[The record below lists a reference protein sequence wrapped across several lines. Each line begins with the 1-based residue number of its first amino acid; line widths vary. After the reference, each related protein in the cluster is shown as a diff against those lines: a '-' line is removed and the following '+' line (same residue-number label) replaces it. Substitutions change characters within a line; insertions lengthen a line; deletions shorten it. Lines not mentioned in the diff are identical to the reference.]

1 MEEMLRLIH
10 RQLFLILHW
19 LRLPS
24 VPHSSFLMTVLVH
37 SPATL
42 SNLGCGFDVFG
53 LALAAPYDTIRL
65 TRRAAPGIRIRHL
78 DPYNL
83 PTEPARNV
91 AGVALL
97 ALLQAVPEAVG
108 FDLEITKGIKPGSG
122 VGSSAASAVGAVVAA
137 NALLGNRFSKTELMG
152 FAIEGEAV
160 ASGARHADNI
170 APAMFGGFTVVRA
183 LEPTLDILALASPPL
198 WVAVVH
204 PQIEVKTSDARKV
217 LPGTV
222 PLGLA
227 VRQWANVAGLTAG
240 FLTAD
245 YELIGRSLADYIV
258 EPARL
263 PLIPGL
269 AEARARALAAGAIGG
284 GISGS
289 GPSIFML
296 NRTAETA
303 RAVGAALGSVFAEL
317 GIAFNVYV
325 GPVGTEGA
333 RVVG

>member
-1 MEEMLRLIH
+1 M
-10 RQLFLILHW
+10 
-19 LRLPS
+19 PNS
-24 VPHSSFLMTVLVH
+24 VLVH

-42 SNLGCGFDVFG
+42 SNLSCGFDVFG
-53 LALAAPYDTIRL
+53 LSLAAPYDTIRL
-65 TRRAAPGIRIRHL
+65 TRRAAPGVSIHHL

-83 PTEPARNV
+83 PTDPTRNV

-97 ALLQAVPEAVG
+97 ALLKAVPEEMG
-108 FDLEITKGIKPGSG
+108 FDLEITKGIMPGSG

-137 NALLGNRFSKTELMG
+137 NTLLDNCFTKMQLVN
-152 FAIEGEAV
+152 FAMEGEAV

-170 APAMFGGFTVVRA
+170 APAIFGGFTIVRA
-183 LEPTLDILALASPPL
+183 LEPALDILALPAPPL

-204 PQIEVKTSDARKV
+204 PQIEVKTSDSRKV
-217 LPGTV
+217 LPASV

-245 YELIGRSLADYIV
+245 YDLIGRSLADYIV

-269 AEARARALAAGAIGG
+269 AEARVRALAAGAIGG

-296 NRTAETA
+296 NKTEETA
-303 RAVGAALGSVFAEL
+303 QAVGAALGSVFTEL

-325 GPVGTEGA
+325 GPVGTTGAYVVSEG
-333 RVVG
+333 

>member
-1 MEEMLRLIH
+1 MLN
-10 RQLFLILHW
+10 
-19 LRLPS
+19 S
-24 VPHSSFLMTVLVH
+24 VLVH

-65 TRRAAPGIRIRHL
+65 TRRAEPGVRIQHL
-78 DPYNL
+78 DPYHL
-83 PTEPARNV
+83 PTEPTRNV

-97 ALLQAVPEAVG
+97 ALLKAVPEAIG
-108 FDLEITKGIKPGSG
+108 FDVEITKGIKPGSG
-122 VGSSAASAVGAVVAA
+122 VGSSAASAVGVVVAA
-137 NALLGNRFSKTELMG
+137 NALLGNRFTKMQLVN
-152 FAIEGEAV
+152 FAMAGEIV

-170 APAMFGGFTVVRA
+170 APAIFGGFTVVRA
-183 LEPTLDILALASPPL
+183 LEPALDIIALPAPPL

-204 PQIEVKTSDARKV
+204 PQIEVKTSDSRKV
-217 LPGTV
+217 LPATV

-227 VRQWANVAGLTAG
+227 VRQWANVAGLVAG
-240 FLTAD
+240 FLTVD
-245 YELIGRSLADYIV
+245 YELIGRSMDDYIV

-269 AEARARALAAGAIGG
+269 TEARKRALAAGAIGG

-296 NRTAETA
+296 NKTAPTA
-303 RAVGAALGSVFAEL
+303 QAVGAAMGSVFAEL

-333 RVVG
+333 RVVEES

>member
-1 MEEMLRLIH
+1 MLN
-10 RQLFLILHW
+10 
-19 LRLPS
+19 S
-24 VPHSSFLMTVLVH
+24 VLVH

-53 LALAAPYDTIRL
+53 LALASPYDTIRL
-65 TRRAAPGIRIRHL
+65 TRSSEPGVRIQHL
-78 DPYNL
+78 DGYNL
-83 PTEPARNV
+83 PTEATRNV

-97 ALLQAVPEAVG
+97 MLLQEVPETIG
-108 FDLEITKGIKPGSG
+108 FDVEITKGIKPGSG

-137 NALLGNRFSKTELMG
+137 NALLGNRFTKMQLVE
-152 FAIEGEAV
+152 FAMAGEVV
-160 ASGARHADNI
+160 ACGARHADNI
-170 APAMFGGFTVVRA
+170 APAIFGGFTVVRA
-183 LEPTLDILALASPPL
+183 VEPVLDIIALPAPPL

-204 PQIEVKTSDARKV
+204 PQIEVKTSDSRKV
-217 LPGTV
+217 LPVAV
-222 PLGLA
+222 PLALA
-227 VRQWANVAGLTAG
+227 VRQWANVAGLVAG

-245 YELIGRSLADYIV
+245 YDLIGRSLDDYIV

-269 AEARARALAAGAIGG
+269 AEARKRALAAGAIGG

-296 NRTAETA
+296 NRTEETA
-303 RAVGAALGSVFAEL
+303 QAVGAALGSVFAEL

-333 RVVG
+333 RVVAE

>member
-1 MEEMLRLIH
+1 M
-10 RQLFLILHW
+10 
-19 LRLPS
+19 PDS
-24 VPHSSFLMTVLVH
+24 VLVH

-53 LALAAPYDTIRL
+53 LALAAPYDIIQM
-65 TRRAAPGIRIRHL
+65 RRTAEPGVRIQHL

-83 PTEPARNV
+83 PTDPLHNV

-97 ALLQAVPEAVG
+97 ALLAEVPEAIG
-108 FDLEITKGIKPGSG
+108 FDVEITKGIMPGSG
-122 VGSSAASAVGAVVAA
+122 VGSSAASSVGAVVAA
-137 NALLGNRFSKTELMG
+137 NALLGNRFSKMQLVE
-152 FAIEGEAV
+152 FAMAGEMV

-170 APAMFGGFTVVRA
+170 APAIFGGFTVVRA
-183 LEPTLDILALASPPL
+183 LEPVLDILALPVPPL

-204 PQIEVKTSDARKV
+204 PQIEVKTKDARKV
-217 LPGTV
+217 LPAAV

-227 VRQWANVAGLTAG
+227 VRQWANVAGLVAG

-245 YELIGRSLADYIV
+245 YELIGRSMDDYIV
-258 EPARL
+258 EPARA

-269 AEARARALAAGAIGG
+269 VEARKRALAVGAIGG

-296 NRTAETA
+296 NKTEETA
-303 RAVGAALGSVFAEL
+303 QAVGAAMGSVFAEL
-317 GIAFNVYV
+317 GIEFNIYV

-333 RVVG
+333 KVVAES

>member
-1 MEEMLRLIH
+1 M
-10 RQLFLILHW
+10 
-19 LRLPS
+19 PDS
-24 VPHSSFLMTVLVH
+24 VLVH

-53 LALAAPYDTIRL
+53 LALAAPYDIIQMRCT
-65 TRRAAPGIRIRHL
+65 AEPGVRIQHL

-83 PTEPARNV
+83 PTDPLQNV

-97 ALLQAVPEAVG
+97 ALLAEVPEAIG
-108 FDLEITKGIKPGSG
+108 FDVEITKGIMPGSG
-122 VGSSAASAVGAVVAA
+122 VGSSAASSVGAVVAA
-137 NALLGNRFSKTELMG
+137 NALLGNRFSKMQLVE
-152 FAIEGEAV
+152 FAMAGEMV

-170 APAMFGGFTVVRA
+170 APAIFGGFTVVRA
-183 LEPTLDILALASPPL
+183 LEPVLDILALPVPPL

-204 PQIEVKTSDARKV
+204 PQIEVKTKDARKV
-217 LPGTV
+217 LPAAV

-227 VRQWANVAGLTAG
+227 VRQWANVAGLVAG

-245 YELIGRSLADYIV
+245 YELIGRSMDDYIV
-258 EPARL
+258 EPARA

-269 AEARARALAAGAIGG
+269 VEARKRALAVGAIGG

-296 NRTAETA
+296 NKTEETA
-303 RAVGAALGSVFAEL
+303 QAVGAAMGSVFAEL
-317 GIAFNVYV
+317 GIEFNIYV

-333 RVVG
+333 KVVAES

>member
-1 MEEMLRLIH
+1 M
-10 RQLFLILHW
+10 
-19 LRLPS
+19 PDS
-24 VPHSSFLMTVLVH
+24 VLVH

-53 LALAAPYDTIRL
+53 LALAAPYDTVRL
-65 TRRAAPGIRIRHL
+65 TRSPEPGVRIRHL

-97 ALLQAVPEAVG
+97 ALLKVAPEAVG

-137 NALLGNRFSKTELMG
+137 NALLGNRFTKMQLVE
-152 FAIEGEAV
+152 FAMAGEVV

-170 APAMFGGFTVVRA
+170 APALFGGFTVVRA
-183 LEPTLDILALASPPL
+183 LEPVLDIVALPTPPL

-204 PQIEVKTSDARKV
+204 PQIEVKTSDSRRV
-217 LPGTV
+217 LPATV

-227 VRQWANVAGLTAG
+227 VRQWANVAGLVAG
-240 FLTAD
+240 MLTAD
-245 YELIGRSLADYIV
+245 YALIGRSLADYIV

-303 RAVGAALGSVFAEL
+303 QAVGEAMGGVFAEL
-317 GIAFNVYV
+317 GIAFKVYV
-325 GPVGTEGA
+325 GPGGAQGA

>member
-1 MEEMLRLIH
+1 MLN
-10 RQLFLILHW
+10 
-19 LRLPS
+19 S
-24 VPHSSFLMTVLVH
+24 VLVH

-53 LALAAPYDTIRL
+53 LALVAPYDIIRL
-65 TRRAAPGIRIRHL
+65 TRRAEPGMRIQHL
-78 DPYNL
+78 DPYHL
-83 PTEPARNV
+83 PTEPTRNV

-97 ALLQAVPEAVG
+97 ALLKAVPEAIG
-108 FDLEITKGIKPGSG
+108 FDVEITKGIKPGSG
-122 VGSSAASAVGAVVAA
+122 VGSSAASAVGVVVAA
-137 NALLGNRFSKTELMG
+137 NALLGNRFTKMQLVN
-152 FAIEGEAV
+152 FAMAGEIV

-170 APAMFGGFTVVRA
+170 APAIFGGFTVVRA
-183 LEPTLDILALASPPL
+183 LEPALDIIALPAPPL

-204 PQIEVKTSDARKV
+204 PQIEVKTSDSRKV
-217 LPGTV
+217 LPATV

-227 VRQWANVAGLTAG
+227 VRQWANVAGLVAG
-240 FLTAD
+240 FLTVD
-245 YELIGRSLADYIV
+245 YELIGRSMDDYIV

-269 AEARARALAAGAIGG
+269 TEARKRALAAGAIGG

-296 NRTAETA
+296 NRTAPTA
-303 RAVGAALGSVFAEL
+303 QAVGAAMGSVFAEL

-333 RVVG
+333 RVVEES

>member
-1 MEEMLRLIH
+1 MLN
-10 RQLFLILHW
+10 
-19 LRLPS
+19 S
-24 VPHSSFLMTVLVH
+24 VLVH

-65 TRRAAPGIRIRHL
+65 TRSSEPGVRIQHL
-78 DPYNL
+78 DGYNL
-83 PTEPARNV
+83 PTEPTRNV

-97 ALLQAVPEAVG
+97 MLLQEVPETIG
-108 FDLEITKGIKPGSG
+108 FDVEITKGIKPGSG

-137 NALLGNRFSKTELMG
+137 NALLGNRFTKMQLVE
-152 FAIEGEAV
+152 FAMAGEVV
-160 ASGARHADNI
+160 ACGARHADNI
-170 APAMFGGFTVVRA
+170 APAIFGGFTVVRA
-183 LEPTLDILALASPPL
+183 VEPVLDILALPAPPL

-204 PQIEVKTSDARKV
+204 PQIEVKTSDSRKV
-217 LPGTV
+217 LPVAV
-222 PLGLA
+222 PLALA
-227 VRQWANVAGLTAG
+227 VRQWANVAGLVAG

-245 YELIGRSLADYIV
+245 YDLIGRSLDDYIV

-269 AEARARALAAGAIGG
+269 AEARKRALAAGAIGG

-296 NRTAETA
+296 NRTEETA
-303 RAVGAALGSVFAEL
+303 QAVGAALGSVFAEL

-333 RVVG
+333 RVVAEW

>member
-1 MEEMLRLIH
+1 MLN
-10 RQLFLILHW
+10 
-19 LRLPS
+19 S
-24 VPHSSFLMTVLVH
+24 VLVH

-65 TRRAAPGIRIRHL
+65 TRSSEPGVRIQHL
-78 DPYNL
+78 DGYNL
-83 PTEPARNV
+83 PTEPTRNV

-97 ALLQAVPEAVG
+97 MLLQEVPETIG
-108 FDLEITKGIKPGSG
+108 FDVEITKGIKPGSG

-137 NALLGNRFSKTELMG
+137 NALLGNRFTKTQLVE
-152 FAIEGEAV
+152 FAMAGEVV
-160 ASGARHADNI
+160 ACGARHADNI
-170 APAMFGGFTVVRA
+170 APAIFGGFTVVRA
-183 LEPTLDILALASPPL
+183 VEPVLDILALPAPPL

-204 PQIEVKTSDARKV
+204 PQIEVKTSDSRKV
-217 LPGTV
+217 LPVVV
-222 PLGLA
+222 PLALA
-227 VRQWANVAGLTAG
+227 VRQWANVAGLVAG

-245 YELIGRSLADYIV
+245 YDLIGRSLDDYIV

-269 AEARARALAAGAIGG
+269 AEARKRALAAGAIGG

-296 NRTAETA
+296 NRTEETA
-303 RAVGAALGSVFAEL
+303 QAVGAALGSVFEEL
-317 GIAFNVYV
+317 EIAFNVYV

-333 RVVG
+333 RVVAEW

>member
-1 MEEMLRLIH
+1 MLN
-10 RQLFLILHW
+10 
-19 LRLPS
+19 S
-24 VPHSSFLMTVLVH
+24 VLVH

-53 LALAAPYDTIRL
+53 LALAAPYDIIRL
-65 TRRAAPGIRIRHL
+65 TRRAEPGVRIQHL
-78 DPYNL
+78 DPYHL
-83 PTEPARNV
+83 PTEPTRNV

-97 ALLQAVPEAVG
+97 ALLKAVPEAIG
-108 FDLEITKGIKPGSG
+108 FDVEITKGIKPGSG
-122 VGSSAASAVGAVVAA
+122 VGSSAASAVGVVVAA
-137 NALLGNRFSKTELMG
+137 NALLGNRFTKMQLVN
-152 FAIEGEAV
+152 FAMAGEIV

-170 APAMFGGFTVVRA
+170 APAIFGGFTVVRA
-183 LEPTLDILALASPPL
+183 LEPALDIIALPAPPL

-204 PQIEVKTSDARKV
+204 PQIEVKTSDSRKV
-217 LPGTV
+217 LPATV

-227 VRQWANVAGLTAG
+227 VRQWANVAGLVAG
-240 FLTAD
+240 FLTVD
-245 YELIGRSLADYIV
+245 YELIGRSMDDYIV

-269 AEARARALAAGAIGG
+269 TEARKRALAAGAIGG

-296 NRTAETA
+296 NKTAPTA
-303 RAVGAALGSVFAEL
+303 QAVGAAMGSVFADL

-333 RVVG
+333 RVVEES

>member
-1 MEEMLRLIH
+1 M
-10 RQLFLILHW
+10 
-19 LRLPS
+19 PDS
-24 VPHSSFLMTVLVH
+24 VLVH

-53 LALAAPYDTIRL
+53 LALTAPYDTIRL
-65 TRRAAPGIRIRHL
+65 TRSPEPGVRIRHL
-78 DPYNL
+78 DPYDL

-97 ALLQAVPEAVG
+97 ALLQEVPEAIG
-108 FDLEITKGIKPGSG
+108 FDMEITKGIKPGSG

-137 NALLGNRFSKTELMG
+137 NALLGNRFTKTQLMG
-152 FAIEGEAV
+152 FAMAGEVV
-160 ASGARHADNI
+160 ACGARHADNI
-170 APAMFGGFTVVRA
+170 APAIFGGFTVVRA
-183 LEPTLDILALASPPL
+183 VEPVLDIIALPAPPL

-204 PQIEVKTSDARKV
+204 PQIEVKTSDSRQV
-217 LPGTV
+217 LPATV

-227 VRQWANVAGLTAG
+227 VRQWANVAGLVAG
-240 FLTAD
+240 VLTAD
-245 YELIGRSLADYIV
+245 YDLMGRSLDDYIV

-269 AEARARALAAGAIGG
+269 AEARKRALAAGAIGG

-296 NRTAETA
+296 NKTEETA

-333 RVVG
+333 RVVAE

>member
-1 MEEMLRLIH
+1 MLN
-10 RQLFLILHW
+10 
-19 LRLPS
+19 S
-24 VPHSSFLMTVLVH
+24 VLVH

-65 TRRAAPGIRIRHL
+65 TRSPEPGVRIQHL
-78 DPYNL
+78 DGYNL
-83 PTEPARNV
+83 PTEPTHNV

-97 ALLQAVPEAVG
+97 TLLQEVPETIG
-108 FDLEITKGIKPGSG
+108 FDVEITKGIKPGSG

-137 NALLGNRFSKTELMG
+137 NALLGNRFTKTQLVE
-152 FAIEGEAV
+152 FAMAGEVV
-160 ASGARHADNI
+160 ACGARHADNI
-170 APAMFGGFTVVRA
+170 APAIFGGFTVVRA
-183 LEPTLDILALASPPL
+183 VEPVLDILALPAPPL

-204 PQIEVKTSDARKV
+204 PQIEVKTSDSRKV
-217 LPGTV
+217 LPATV

-227 VRQWANVAGLTAG
+227 VRQWANVAGLVAG

-245 YELIGRSLADYIV
+245 YDLIGRSLDDYIV

-269 AEARARALAAGAIGG
+269 AEARKRALAAGAIGG

-296 NRTAETA
+296 NRTEETA
-303 RAVGAALGSVFAEL
+303 RAVGAALGNVFEEL

-333 RVVG
+333 RVVAE

>member
-1 MEEMLRLIH
+1 MLN
-10 RQLFLILHW
+10 
-19 LRLPS
+19 S
-24 VPHSSFLMTVLVH
+24 VLVH

-53 LALAAPYDTIRL
+53 LALTAPYDAVRL
-65 TRRAAPGIRIRHL
+65 TCSPEPGVRIRHL

-83 PTEPARNV
+83 PTEPTRNV

-97 ALLQAVPEAVG
+97 ELLKAVPEVIG
-108 FDLEITKGIKPGSG
+108 FEVEITKGIKPGSG

-137 NALLGNRFSKTELMG
+137 NALLGNRFSKLQLVE
-152 FAIEGEAV
+152 FAMAGEVV

-170 APAMFGGFTVVRA
+170 APAIFGGFTVVRA
-183 LEPTLDILALASPPL
+183 VEPVLDIIALPAPPL

-204 PQIEVKTSDARKV
+204 PQIEVKTSDSRKV
-217 LPGTV
+217 LPATV

-227 VRQWANVAGLTAG
+227 VRQWANVAGLVAG
-240 FLTAD
+240 FMTAD
-245 YELIGRSLADYIV
+245 YDLIGRSLDDYIV

-269 AEARARALAAGAIGG
+269 AEARQRALAAGAIGG

-296 NRTAETA
+296 NKTEETA
-303 RAVGAALGSVFAEL
+303 QAVGVALGSVFAEL

-325 GPVGTEGA
+325 GPVGTTGA
-333 RVVG
+333 RVVAES

>member
-1 MEEMLRLIH
+1 
-10 RQLFLILHW
+10 
-19 LRLPS
+19 
-24 VPHSSFLMTVLVH
+24 MTVLVH

-53 LALAAPYDTIRL
+53 LALAAPYDIIRL
-65 TRRAAPGIRIRHL
+65 TRGTTPGIRIRHL

-91 AGVALL
+91 AGVALM
-97 ALLQAVPEAVG
+97 ALLKEVPEEMG
-108 FDLEITKGIKPGSG
+108 FEVEITKGIKPGSG

-137 NALLGNRFSKTELMG
+137 NALLGNRFSNMQLVD
-152 FAIEGEAV
+152 FAMAGEVV

-170 APAMFGGFTVVRA
+170 APAIFGGFTVVRA
-183 LEPTLDILALASPPL
+183 LEPALDIIALPAPPL

-204 PQIEVKTSDARKV
+204 PQIELKTSDSRQV
-217 LPGTV
+217 LPAAV

-227 VRQWANVAGLTAG
+227 VRQWANVAGLVAG

-245 YELIGRSLADYIV
+245 YDLIGRSMDDYIV

-269 AEARARALAAGAIGG
+269 AEARKRALAAGAIGG

-296 NRTAETA
+296 NKTEETA
-303 RAVGAALGSVFAEL
+303 QAVGAALGSVFAEL

-333 RVVG
+333 RVVAQG

>member
-1 MEEMLRLIH
+1 M
-10 RQLFLILHW
+10 
-19 LRLPS
+19 PDS
-24 VPHSSFLMTVLVH
+24 VLVH

-65 TRRAAPGIRIRHL
+65 TRRDAPGVSIRHL

-83 PTEPARNV
+83 PTDPAHNV

-97 ALLQAVPEAVG
+97 ALLQAVPETLG
-108 FDLEITKGIKPGSG
+108 FDLEITKGIMPGSG

-137 NALLGNRFSKTELMG
+137 NALLGNRFSKMQLVS
-152 FAIEGEAV
+152 FAMEGEAV

-170 APAMFGGFTVVRA
+170 APAVFGGFTVVRA
-183 LEPTLDILALASPPL
+183 LEPAPDILALPAPAL

-217 LPGTV
+217 LPASV

-245 YELIGRSLADYIV
+245 YDLIGRSLEDYIV
-258 EPARL
+258 EPARQA
-263 PLIPGL
+263 LIPGL
-269 AEARARALAAGAIGG
+269 AEARRRALAAGAIGG

-296 NRTAETA
+296 NKTEETA

>member
-1 MEEMLRLIH
+1 M
-10 RQLFLILHW
+10 
-19 LRLPS
+19 PDS
-24 VPHSSFLMTVLVH
+24 VLVH

-65 TRRAAPGIRIRHL
+65 RRSTEPGVRIQHL

-83 PTEPARNV
+83 PTDPALNV

-97 ALLQAVPEAVG
+97 ALLREVPEQIG
-108 FDLEITKGIKPGSG
+108 FDVEITKGIMPGSG
-122 VGSSAASAVGAVVAA
+122 VGSSAASAVGAVVGA
-137 NALLGNRFSKTELMG
+137 NALLGNPFTKMQLVD
-152 FAIEGEAV
+152 FAMAGEAV

-170 APAMFGGFTVVRA
+170 APAIFGGFTVVRA
-183 LEPTLDILALASPPL
+183 LEPTMDILALAAPPL

-217 LPGTV
+217 LPATV

-227 VRQWANVAGLTAG
+227 VRQWANVAGLVTG

-245 YELIGRSLADYIV
+245 YELIGRSLDDHIV
-258 EPARL
+258 EPARQA
-263 PLIPGL
+263 LIPGL

-296 NRTAETA
+296 NKTEAVA
-303 RAVGAALGSVFAEL
+303 HAVGEAMGRVFAKL
-317 GIAFNVYV
+317 GIAFNIYV
-325 GPVGTEGA
+325 GPVATEGA
-333 RVVG
+333 KVVSEV

>member
-1 MEEMLRLIH
+1 M
-10 RQLFLILHW
+10 
-19 LRLPS
+19 PDS
-24 VPHSSFLMTVLVH
+24 VLVH

-53 LALAAPYDTIRL
+53 LALAAPYDTVRL
-65 TRRAAPGIRIRHL
+65 TCSPEPGVRIRHL

-83 PTEPARNV
+83 PVEPARNV

-97 ALLQAVPEAVG
+97 ALLKVAPEAVG

-137 NALLGNRFSKTELMG
+137 NALLGNCFTKMQLVE
-152 FAIEGEAV
+152 FAMAGEVV

-170 APAMFGGFTVVRA
+170 APAIFGGFTVVRA
-183 LEPTLDILALASPPL
+183 LEPVLDIVALPTPPL

-204 PQIEVKTSDARKV
+204 PQIEVKTSDSRRV
-217 LPGTV
+217 LPATV

-227 VRQWANVAGLTAG
+227 VRQWANVAGLVAG
-240 FLTAD
+240 MLTAD
-245 YELIGRSLADYIV
+245 YALIGRSLADYIV

-303 RAVGAALGSVFAEL
+303 QAVGDAMGGVFAEL
-317 GIAFNVYV
+317 GIAFKVYV
-325 GPVGTEGA
+325 GPAGAQGA

>member
-1 MEEMLRLIH
+1 
-10 RQLFLILHW
+10 
-19 LRLPS
+19 
-24 VPHSSFLMTVLVH
+24 MTVLVH

-65 TRRAAPGIRIRHL
+65 TRRAVPGVSIRHL
-78 DPYNL
+78 DAYNL
-83 PTEPARNV
+83 PTDPARNV

-97 ALLQAVPEAVG
+97 ALLRAVPEEMG

-137 NALLGNRFSKTELMG
+137 NALLGNRFTKMQLVD
-152 FAIEGEAV
+152 FAMEGEAV

-170 APAMFGGFTVVRA
+170 APAIFGGFTVVRA
-183 LEPTLDILALASPPL
+183 LEPALDILALPAPPL

-204 PQIEVKTSDARKV
+204 PQIELKTSDSRRV
-217 LPGTV
+217 LPTTV

-245 YELIGRSLADYIV
+245 YDLIGRSLADYIV

-269 AEARARALAAGAIGG
+269 AEARTRALAAGAIGG

-296 NRTAETA
+296 NRTEETA
-303 RAVGAALGSVFAEL
+303 QAVGAALGSVFAEL
-317 GIAFNVYV
+317 GIEFNVYV
-325 GPVGTEGA
+325 GPVGTTGA

>member
-1 MEEMLRLIH
+1 MLN
-10 RQLFLILHW
+10 
-19 LRLPS
+19 S
-24 VPHSSFLMTVLVH
+24 VLVH

-53 LALAAPYDTIRL
+53 LALAAPYDAVRL
-65 TRRAAPGIRIRHL
+65 TRSSVPGVRIQHL
-78 DPYNL
+78 DPYKL

-97 ALLQAVPEAVG
+97 ALLKEVPEAVG
-108 FDLEITKGIKPGSG
+108 FDVEITKGIKPGSG

-137 NALLGNRFSKTELMG
+137 NALLGNRFTKMQLME
-152 FAIEGEAV
+152 FAMAGEVV

-170 APAMFGGFTVVRA
+170 APAIFGGFTVVRA
-183 LEPTLDILALASPPL
+183 VEPVLDIIALPAPPL

-204 PQIEVKTSDARKV
+204 PQIEVKTSDSRKV
-217 LPGTV
+217 LPAAV

-227 VRQWANVAGLTAG
+227 VRQWANVAGLVAG

-245 YELIGRSLADYIV
+245 YDLIGRSLDDYIV
-258 EPARL
+258 EPARR

-269 AEARARALAAGAIGG
+269 AEARKRALAAGAIGG

-296 NRTAETA
+296 NKTEQTAQ
-303 RAVGAALGSVFAEL
+303 AVGAALGSVFAEL
-317 GIAFNVYV
+317 GIAFNIYI

-333 RVVG
+333 RVVAEG

>member
-1 MEEMLRLIH
+1 MLN
-10 RQLFLILHW
+10 
-19 LRLPS
+19 S
-24 VPHSSFLMTVLVH
+24 VLVH

-65 TRRAAPGIRIRHL
+65 TRSSEPGVRIQHL
-78 DPYNL
+78 DGYNL
-83 PTEPARNV
+83 PTEATRNV

-97 ALLQAVPEAVG
+97 MLLQEVPETIG
-108 FDLEITKGIKPGSG
+108 FDVEITKGIKPGSG

-137 NALLGNRFSKTELMG
+137 NALLGNRFTKMQLVE
-152 FAIEGEAV
+152 FAMAGEVV
-160 ASGARHADNI
+160 ACGARHADNI
-170 APAMFGGFTVVRA
+170 APAIFGGFTVVRA
-183 LEPTLDILALASPPL
+183 VEPVLDILALPAPPL

-204 PQIEVKTSDARKV
+204 PQIEVKTSDSRKV
-217 LPGTV
+217 LPAAV

-227 VRQWANVAGLTAG
+227 VRQWANVAGLVAG

-245 YELIGRSLADYIV
+245 YDLIGRSLDDYIV

-269 AEARARALAAGAIGG
+269 AEARKRALTAGAIGG

-296 NRTAETA
+296 NRTEETA

-317 GIAFNVYV
+317 EIAFNVYV

-333 RVVG
+333 RVVAE

>member
-1 MEEMLRLIH
+1 M
-10 RQLFLILHW
+10 
-19 LRLPS
+19 PDS
-24 VPHSSFLMTVLVH
+24 VLVH

-53 LALAAPYDTIRL
+53 LALAAPYDTVRL
-65 TRRAAPGIRIRHL
+65 TRSPEPGVRIRHL

-97 ALLQAVPEAVG
+97 ALLKVAPEAVG

-137 NALLGNRFSKTELMG
+137 NALLGNRFTKMQLVE
-152 FAIEGEAV
+152 FAMAGEVV

-170 APAMFGGFTVVRA
+170 APAIFGGFTVVRA
-183 LEPTLDILALASPPL
+183 LEPVLDIVALPTPPL

-204 PQIEVKTSDARKV
+204 PQIEVKTSDSRRV
-217 LPGTV
+217 LPATV

-227 VRQWANVAGLTAG
+227 VRQWANVAGLVAG
-240 FLTAD
+240 MLTAD
-245 YELIGRSLADYIV
+245 YALIGRSLADYIV

-303 RAVGAALGSVFAEL
+303 QAVGDAMGGVFAEL
-317 GIAFNVYV
+317 GIAFKVYV
-325 GPVGTEGA
+325 GPAGAQGA

>member
-1 MEEMLRLIH
+1 M
-10 RQLFLILHW
+10 
-19 LRLPS
+19 PDS
-24 VPHSSFLMTVLVH
+24 VLVH

-53 LALAAPYDTIRL
+53 LALTAPYDTIRL
-65 TRRAAPGIRIRHL
+65 TRRAAPGLSIRHL

-83 PTEPARNV
+83 PTDPACNV

-97 ALLQAVPEAVG
+97 ALLKAVPEETGG
-108 FDLEITKGIKPGSG
+108 FELEITKGIKPGSG

-137 NALLGNRFSKTELMG
+137 NALLGNRFSKMELVN
-152 FAIEGEAV
+152 FAMEGEAV

-170 APAMFGGFTVVRA
+170 APAVFGGFTVVRA
-183 LEPTLDILALASPPL
+183 LEPAQDILALPAPPL

-204 PQIEVKTSDARKV
+204 PQIELKTSDSRKV
-217 LPGTV
+217 LPAAV

-245 YELIGRSLADYIV
+245 YDLIGRSLADYIV

-269 AEARARALAAGAIGG
+269 AEARTRALAAGAIGG
-284 GISGS
+284 GISGW
-289 GPSIFML
+289 GQSIFML
-296 NRTAETA
+296 NRTEETA
-303 RAVGAALGSVFAEL
+303 RAVGAALGSVFTEL
-317 GIAFNVYV
+317 GIEFNVYV
-325 GPVGTEGA
+325 GPVGMQGA
-333 RVVG
+333 YVVDES

>member
-1 MEEMLRLIH
+1 MLN
-10 RQLFLILHW
+10 
-19 LRLPS
+19 S
-24 VPHSSFLMTVLVH
+24 VLVH

-53 LALAAPYDTIRL
+53 LALAAPYDAVRL
-65 TRRAAPGIRIRHL
+65 TRSSVPGVRIQHL
-78 DPYNL
+78 DPYKL

-97 ALLQAVPEAVG
+97 ALLKEVPEAVG
-108 FDLEITKGIKPGSG
+108 FDVEITKGIKPGSG

-137 NALLGNRFSKTELMG
+137 NALLGNRFTKMQLME
-152 FAIEGEAV
+152 FAMAGEVV

-170 APAMFGGFTVVRA
+170 APAIFGGFTVVRA
-183 LEPTLDILALASPPL
+183 VEPVLDIIALPAPPL

-204 PQIEVKTSDARKV
+204 PQIEVKTSDSRKV
-217 LPGTV
+217 LPAAV

-227 VRQWANVAGLTAG
+227 VRQWANVAGLVAG

-245 YELIGRSLADYIV
+245 YDLIGRSLDDYIV

-269 AEARARALAAGAIGG
+269 AEARKRALAAGAIGG

-296 NRTAETA
+296 NKTEQTAQ
-303 RAVGAALGSVFAEL
+303 AVGAALGSVFAEL
-317 GIAFNVYV
+317 GIAFNIYI

-333 RVVG
+333 RVVAEG

>member
-1 MEEMLRLIH
+1 M
-10 RQLFLILHW
+10 
-19 LRLPS
+19 PDS
-24 VPHSSFLMTVLVH
+24 VLVH

-53 LALAAPYDTIRL
+53 LALTAPYDIIRI
-65 TRRAAPGIRIRHL
+65 TRRTTPGLSIRHL

-83 PTEPARNV
+83 PTDPARNV

-97 ALLQAVPEAVG
+97 ALLKAVPETLG

-137 NALLGNRFSKTELMG
+137 NALLGNRFSQMELVN
-152 FAIEGEAV
+152 FAMEGEAV

-170 APAMFGGFTVVRA
+170 APAIFGGFTVVRA
-183 LEPTLDILALASPPL
+183 LEPALDILTLPAPPL

-204 PQIEVKTSDARKV
+204 PQIEVKTSDSRKV
-217 LPGTV
+217 LPASV

-245 YELIGRSLADYIV
+245 YDLIGRSLTDYIV

-269 AEARARALAAGAIGG
+269 TEARIRALATGAIGG

-296 NRTAETA
+296 NRDEATAQ
-303 RAVGAALGSVFAEL
+303 AVGTALGSVFAEL
-317 GIAFNVYV
+317 GIEFNVYV
-325 GPVGTEGA
+325 GPVGTTGA
-333 RVVG
+333 RVVTES

>member
-1 MEEMLRLIH
+1 M
-10 RQLFLILHW
+10 
-19 LRLPS
+19 PDS
-24 VPHSSFLMTVLVH
+24 VLVH

-42 SNLGCGFDVFG
+42 SNLGCGFDVLG
-53 LALAAPYDTIRL
+53 LALAAPYDAVRL
-65 TRRAAPGIRIRHL
+65 TRRAAPGVSIRHL
-78 DPYNL
+78 DAYNL
-83 PTEPARNV
+83 PTDPARNV

-97 ALLQAVPEAVG
+97 ALLREVPEAGG
-108 FDLEITKGIKPGSG
+108 FEVEITKGIKPGSG

-137 NALLGNRFSKTELMG
+137 NALLNQRFSNLQLME
-152 FAIEGEAV
+152 FAMAGEAM
-160 ASGARHADNI
+160 ASGTRHADNI
-170 APAMFGGFTVVRA
+170 APALFGGFTLVRA
-183 LEPTLDILALASPPL
+183 LEPTLDILALPAPPL

-204 PQIEVKTSDARKV
+204 PQIEVKTSDSRKV
-217 LPGTV
+217 LPATV

-245 YELIGRSLADYIV
+245 YDLIGRSLADYIV

-269 AEARARALAAGAIGG
+269 TEARTRALAAGAIGG

-296 NRTAETA
+296 NPDEATAQ
-303 RAVGAALGSVFAEL
+303 AVGTALGSVFAEL
-317 GIAFNVYV
+317 GIEFNVYV
-325 GPVGTEGA
+325 GPVGTTGA
-333 RVVG
+333 RVVTDDYQD

>member
-1 MEEMLRLIH
+1 MLN
-10 RQLFLILHW
+10 
-19 LRLPS
+19 S
-24 VPHSSFLMTVLVH
+24 VLVH

-53 LALAAPYDTIRL
+53 LALAAPYDIIRL
-65 TRRAAPGIRIRHL
+65 TRRAEPGVRIQHL
-78 DPYNL
+78 DSYHL
-83 PTEPARNV
+83 PTEPTRNV

-97 ALLQAVPEAVG
+97 ALLKAVPEAIG
-108 FDLEITKGIKPGSG
+108 FDVEITKGIKPGSG
-122 VGSSAASAVGAVVAA
+122 VGSSAASAVGVVVAA
-137 NALLGNRFSKTELMG
+137 NALLGNRFTKMQLVN
-152 FAIEGEAV
+152 FAMAGEIV

-170 APAMFGGFTVVRA
+170 APAIFGGFTVVRA
-183 LEPTLDILALASPPL
+183 LEPALDIIALPAPPL

-204 PQIEVKTSDARKV
+204 PQIEVKTSDSRKV
-217 LPGTV
+217 LPATV

-227 VRQWANVAGLTAG
+227 VRQWANVAGLVAG
-240 FLTAD
+240 FLTVD
-245 YELIGRSLADYIV
+245 YELIGRSMDDYIV

-269 AEARARALAAGAIGG
+269 TEARKRALAAGAIGG

-289 GPSIFML
+289 GPSIFRL
-296 NRTAETA
+296 NKTAPTA
-303 RAVGAALGSVFAEL
+303 QAVGAAMGSVFAEL

-333 RVVG
+333 RVVEES